1 MAKILITGSNG
12 FVGQHLTKYLKKSE
26 SLTLV
31 DCSEAQISDPSY
43 RKIDLTSFEELSQLD
58 ETFDGIV
65 HLAGISRVKDGE
77 DDPQMCMKAN
87 LMSTTN
93 ILELARRS
101 ENPPWVVLA
110 GTVEPP
116 NNFYGLSKHLSEQI
130 ADYYAAKCGLSIISL
145 KFSNIYG
152 STEDNPSKLIP
163 ILINSA
169 LKNKPIRLR
178 DPEDKIN
185 LMFIDDLVEGIRL
198 ATKYIATKSEGYY
211 ESMDLCSAKSIS
223 VGELTKMIIL
233 ISDSKSNVIHEN
245 NNDKQIDNAS
255 PIVPDPS
262 RAIDLLGYNAAK
274 DHKKQVI
281 KTIRRYKNI

>member
-12 FVGQHLTKYLKKSE
+12 FVGQHLAKHLKKSE
-26 SLTLV
+26 ILTLV
-31 DCSEAQISDPSY
+31 DYSEGQTSDSSY
-43 RKIDLTSFEELSQLD
+43 RKIDLTSFEELSELD

-77 DDPQMCMKAN
+77 DEPQRCMKAN

-93 ILELARRS
+93 ILEFARRS

-163 ILINSA
+163 ILIDSA
-169 LKNKPIRLR
+169 IKNRLIRLR

-198 ATKYIATKSEGYY
+198 ATKYIATKSGSYY
-211 ESMDLCSAKSIS
+211 ESMNLCSAKSIS
-223 VGELTKMIIL
+223 VGELTEMIIS
-233 ISDSKSNVIHEN
+233 IADSKSKVIHEKN
-245 NNDKQIDNAS
+245 NEKQINNAS
-255 PIVPDPS
+255 SISPDPS
-262 RAIDLLGYNAAK
+262 RAIELLGYNASK
-274 DHKKQVI
+274 DHKNKIV
-281 KTIRRYKNI
+281 KAIRRYKNI